1 MMAFR
6 TDPEDA
12 SRVIEPSTRR
22 DEVGLAERELA
33 VMQETVRQALSQRAH
48 LAALGTAVTKI
59 NHDLRGILSTA
70 RLLSDGLAES
80 AAPEVRRV
88 APNLFDAIDRAVALC
103 TRTLDYTREGAPP
116 LRRTRFA
123 LAPLVDE
130 IADGLVA

>member
-70 RLLSDGLAES
+70 RLLSDSLSVS

-88 APNLFDAIDRAVALC
+88 PPNLLDAIDRAVALC
-103 TRTLDYTREGAPP
+103 TQPLDYTREGAPP
-116 LRRTRFA
+116 LRRARFA
-123 LAPLVDE
+123 LGPLVDE
-130 IADGLVA
+130 V